1 MTVPD
6 RAALAR
12 GLGAALAAPEPAQR
26 VNDVLRAVLATEPV
40 ASEAAEQRLMRSISE
55 RIDVASGDA
64 SRLLLLARNI
74 HTLLDAASSN
84 EVVELLLEL
93 VAERERVRGILSKY
107 AAGTITRTGFLSFIA
122 EQRWPESVRRRIA
135 ALSPGDIQGV
145 VTALDE
151 GDITR
156 LETLIVA

>member
-1 MTVPD
+1 VTVPD
-6 RAALAR
+6 RVALAR

-26 VNDVLRAVLATEPV
+26 VNDVLRAVLTTEPV
-40 ASEAAEQRLMRSISE
+40 SLESDEQRLMRSISE

-64 SRLLLLARNI
+64 SRLVLLARNV
-74 HTLLDAASSN
+74 HALLDAASSN
-84 EVVELLLEL
+84 DVVELLFEL
-93 VAERERVRGILSKY
+93 VAERERVLGVLRKY
-107 AAGTITRTGFLSFIA
+107 AAAAITRTGFLSFIA

-135 ALSPGDIQGV
+135 ALSPSDIEGV
-145 VTALDE
+145 VNALQE

>member
-6 RAALAR
+6 RVGLAR

-26 VNDVLRAVLATEPV
+26 VNDVLRAVLTTEPV
-40 ASEAAEQRLMRSISE
+40 ASESDEQRLMRSVSE

-64 SRLLLLARNI
+64 SRLVLLARNV
-74 HTLLDAASSN
+74 HALLDAASSN
-84 EVVELLLEL
+84 DVVEVLLEL
-93 VAERERVRGILSKY
+93 VAERERVLGILRKY

-122 EQRWPESVRRRIA
+122 EQRWPESVRRCIA
-135 ALSPGDIQGV
+135 ALSPGDIEGV
-145 VTALDE
+145 VNALDE